1 MQSNAQSIYDCG
13 RISRLNSLYHYPFK
27 DERGS
32 VADILHGDDR
42 SDSLFLKMA
51 KPARRRFASKV
62 FEELSIGKGKML
74 MTDVPVA
81 LKVRICNIEYA
92 FFAY

>member
-1 MQSNAQSIYDCG
+1 MSRRTQPNAQWNNDGG

-32 VADILHGDDR
+32 VADVLRGDR
-42 SDSLFLKMA
+42 PDSLFLKMA

-74 MTDVPVA
+74 MIDVPVA
-81 LKVRICNIEYA
+81 LKVRTHEY
-92 FFAY
+92 